1 MRKDIKYLVDLYFS
15 EVMEEDELKAGI
27 TEESLKSMF
36 LERKAIINNTRF
48 NGDYKR
54 RLENLGIAYA
64 YVLNLIKN
72 PKSNVDKMF
81 IAYDRLVR
89 VISEYG
95 FMERES
101 LTNGQNQNNAQREII
116 GLLENFDE
124 LVKRFREILN
134 ENEAYVQ
141 EHEEEVAYLT
151 NVLKLKT
158 KDIRESAVVYHNNVS
173 SYRAGATPA
182 KDVGKARNNWRKER
196 NDGLQI
202 ALDFIR
208 DARGLVEGS
217 IRQENKEQGIRIRD
231 YSQIPTNVVFIEN
244 LKKIRKSRVYYSF
257 LSESEKKDLER
268 GKTL

>member
-15 EVMEEDELKAGI
+15 EVMEEDELKADV

-141 EHEEEVAYLT
+141 EHEEEVTYLT
-151 NVLKLKT
+151 NVLKLKA

-182 KDVGKARNNWRKER
+182 KDVG
-196 NDGLQI
+196 LQT

-208 DARGLVEGS
+208 DVRGLVEGS

-231 YSQIPTNVVFIEN
+231 YSKIPTNVVFIEN